1 MQSSKQPSEVRN
13 LYRATKHR
21 QFRAWAMPTGVD
33 PDDLQ
38 EWYENL
44 NFGQLEE
51 GLSEFDPR
59 RFRPQLD
66 PTVLMLRQM
75 AREGRRDSERMMI
88 EEMARPQYVVK

>member
-1 MQSSKQPSEVRN
+1 M
-13 LYRATKHR
+13 YCAAKHR

-44 NFGQLEE
+44 NFGQQKE
-51 GLSEFDPR
+51 GLSTFNPEKFLPE
-59 RFRPQLD
+59 PHPVVQ
-66 PTVLMLRQM
+66 MLRQM
-75 AREGRRDSERMMI
+75 ARDGRRDSERMMM

>member
-1 MQSSKQPSEVRN
+1 
-13 LYRATKHR
+13 
-21 QFRAWAMPTGVD
+21 MPTGVD

-51 GLSEFDPR
+51 GLSVFDPR
-59 RFRPQLD
+59 RFSPQLD
-66 PTVLMLRQM
+66 STVLMLRQM
-75 AREGRRDSERMMI
+75 AREGRRDSERMMV

>member
-1 MQSSKQPSEVRN
+1 
-13 LYRATKHR
+13 
-21 QFRAWAMPTGVD
+21 MPTGVD

-51 GLSEFDPR
+51 GSSVFDPR
-59 RFRPQLD
+59 RFNPQLD